1 MNGHFR
7 KNYLRSFRK
16 KLGMTQ
22 RELAALLG
30 RSTSCRVSLLEN
42 GKAEPTV
49 GEIFFLSRIFQW
61 PLEGLFPQW
70 SNEMEESFQTR
81 MTKLMNRLQ
90 GLQGH
95 KGRRGLRIE
104 SVLRQLERII
114 DDLPQE

>member
-30 RSTSCRVSLLEN
+30 RSTSCRISLLEN

-49 GEIFFLSRIFQW
+49 KEIFFFSRIFQW

-70 SNEMEESFQTR
+70 SIEMEEAFQTR
-81 MTKLMNRLQ
+81 TMKLMDRLQ
-90 GLQGH
+90 SLKGQ
-95 KGRRGLRIE
+95 KGRRAMRTEAL
-104 SVLRQLERII
+104 LRQLEKII